1 MGIIE
6 KIKKQFKSDEKT
18 TPSVVSDE
26 TFNNYNLM
34 EVSEALL
41 ADTTNRINS
50 SNTISM
56 PISELASLGGV
67 VAAIVPQ
74 LNSITSPVKEGSET
88 LYQLVNAGV
97 GDTLK
102 IAKNG
107 NSWGAIKTAEGT
119 SKMAQFKA
127 VNPAEITTGVGP
139 VIDPVTMIMA
149 VALFSIEQ
157 ELGKIERIGKQ
168 ILSFIQED
176 KESQIEGDI
185 DVLMNTM
192 REYKHNWNNEKY
204 NQNHAMLALDI
215 KRKAIHN
222 IRFYKKRVTD
232 IQSKSHVIVGN
243 STIDSVNAQLQDS
256 LRYYRLSLY
265 TYSLASF
272 MEVMLLGNYQEKNF
286 TEVKNTIDNYSLE
299 YREVF
304 TSCSTYL
311 EAVAK
316 DSIEKVTVK
325 GLGVVENT
333 LGNIIGSIPLV
344 KEGQVDEWLLKN
356 ASHLK
361 ETAEGMDK
369 DVLEQLASVANP
381 GTSIFVD
388 KLDEMIRIYNST
400 EQIYCDEKKIYLV
413 AG

>member
-1 MGIIE
+1 MGIIG

-18 TPSVVSDE
+18 IPSIVSDE
-26 TFNNYNLM
+26 TVNNYNLM

-41 ADTTNRINS
+41 VDATNRINS

-56 PISELASLGGV
+56 PISELASMGGV

-74 LNSITSPVKEGSET
+74 LNSITCPVKEGSET

-127 VNPAEITTGVGP
+127 INPAEITTGVGP
-139 VIDPVTMIMA
+139 VIDPVTMMMA

-157 ELGKIERIGKQ
+157 ELGKIEKIGKQ
-168 ILSFIQED
+168 ILLFIQED

-204 NQNHAMLALDI
+204 NQNHAMQALDI

-222 IRFYKKRVTD
+222 IRFYKKQIID
-232 IQSKSHVIVGN
+232 IQDENHIIVVN
-243 STIDSVNAQLQDS
+243 STIDSVNAKLQDA

-272 MEVMLLGNYQEKNF
+272 MEVMLFGNYQEKNIS
-286 TEVKNTIDNYSLE
+286 EVKGTIENYSLE

-304 TSCSTYL
+304 TSCSSYL
-311 EAVAK
+311 ESVAK
-316 DSIEKVTVK
+316 GSIEKVAVK

-333 LGNIIGSIPLV
+333 LGNLIGGIPLV
-344 KEGQVDEWLLKN
+344 KEGQVDEWLLKT
-356 ASHLK
+356 ASSHK
-361 ETAEGMDK
+361 EFAGEMEKG
-369 DVLEQLASVANP
+369 VLEQLASVSNP
-381 GTSIFVD
+381 GTNVFVD
-388 KLDEMIRIYNST
+388 KLDEMIRIYNHT
-400 EQIYCDEKKIYLV
+400 KQIYCDDKKIYLV